1 MKFVF
6 MVVKIL
12 LVILIPLFIILT
24 SIRILTNPLYPQFEY
39 NTPGFPPDPY
49 GFTKADRLKYAG
61 ISIDYLLNNSDI
73 SFFDQY
79 KLADGSPMY
88 NERELSH
95 MRDVKI
101 LIQNAFLGW
110 GILGILLVLAG
121 VISWQ
126 QKNLSPFFR
135 ALSRGGWATLVIIGL
150 ILVGVVVSFNGL
162 FTDFHRILF
171 TGDTWLFY
179 YSDTLIRLFPMQFWQ
194 DAFIW
199 MGIFAIIQA
208 LIFGVF
214 CRMIARRFI
223 K

>member
-1 MKFVF
+1 

-199 MGIFAIIQA
+199 MGVFAIIQA

>member
-1 MKFVF
+1 MKFIS
-6 MVVKIL
+6 MIVKIL
-12 LVILIPLFIILT
+12 LVISIPLFIILT
-24 SIRILTNPLYPQFEY
+24 SIRILTNPLFPQFEY

-49 GFTKADRLKYAG
+49 GFTKADRLNYAG
-61 ISIDYLLNNSDI
+61 ISIDYLLDNSDI
-73 SFFDQY
+73 SYFDQF

-110 GILGILLVLAG
+110 GILGILLILAG

-126 QKNLSPFFR
+126 QKNLGPFFM

-162 FTDFHRILF
+162 FTDFHRIFF

-199 MGIFAIIQA
+199 MGVFASIQA

-214 CRMIARRFI
+214 GRMIARRFL

>member
-1 MKFVF
+1 MKVISTIA
-6 MVVKIL
+6 KL
-12 LVILIPLFIILT
+12 LLIIAVPIFIIIT
-24 SIRILTNPLYPQFEY
+24 SIRILTTPLYPQFEY

-49 GFTKADRLKYAG
+49 GFTKADRLKYAD

-73 SFFDQY
+73 TFFNQY
-79 KLADGSPMY
+79 TLADGSPMY

-95 MRDVKI
+95 MQDVKT
-101 LIQNAFLGW
+101 LIQNAFLAW
-110 GILGILLVLAG
+110 GILGIALVLAG

-126 QKNLSPFFR
+126 TKQLRPYFT
-135 ALSRGGWATLVIIGL
+135 ALSTGGWTTLVIIGL
-150 ILVGVVVSFNGL
+150 ILVGVVISFNGL
-162 FTDFHRILF
+162 FTDFHRIFF

-199 MGIFAIIQA
+199 MGVFAIIQS

-214 CRMIARRFI
+214 GRMIARRF

>member
-39 NTPGFPPDPY
+39 NTPGFPSDPY

-150 ILVGVVVSFNGL
+150 ILVGMVVSFNGL

-199 MGIFAIIQA
+199 MGVFAIIQA

>member
-126 QKNLSPFFR
+126 QKNLNPFFR

-199 MGIFAIIQA
+199 MGVFAIIQA

>member
-110 GILGILLVLAG
+110 GILGILLILAG

-199 MGIFAIIQA
+199 MGVFAIIQA

>member
-199 MGIFAIIQA
+199 MGVFAIIQA

>member
-6 MVVKIL
+6 MIVKIL

-199 MGIFAIIQA
+199 MGVFAIIQA

>member
-1 MKFVF
+1 MKFIS
-6 MVVKIL
+6 MIVKIL
-12 LVILIPLFIILT
+12 LVISIPLFIILT

-61 ISIDYLLNNSDI
+61 ISIDYLLDNSDI
-73 SFFDQY
+73 SYFDQF
-79 KLADGSPMY
+79 KLANGSPMY

-95 MRDVKI
+95 MQDVKI

-110 GILGILLVLAG
+110 GILGILLILAG

-126 QKNLSPFFR
+126 QKNLNPYFM

-150 ILVGVVVSFNGL
+150 ILVGVVVGFNGL
-162 FTDFHRILF
+162 FTDFHRIFF

-199 MGIFAIIQA
+199 MGVFAIIQA

-214 CRMIARRFI
+214 GRMISRRFF

>member
-214 CRMIARRFI
+214 CQMIARRFI

>member
-1 MKFVF
+1 
-6 MVVKIL
+6 
-12 LVILIPLFIILT
+12 
-24 SIRILTNPLYPQFEY
+24 
-39 NTPGFPPDPY
+39 
-49 GFTKADRLKYAG
+49 
-61 ISIDYLLNNSDI
+61 
-73 SFFDQY
+73 
-79 KLADGSPMY
+79 MY

-199 MGIFAIIQA
+199 MGVFAIIQA

>member
-49 GFTKADRLKYAG
+49 WFTKADRLKYAG

>member
-1 MKFVF
+1 MKFIS
-6 MVVKIL
+6 MIVKIL
-12 LVILIPLFIILT
+12 LVISIPLFIILT

-39 NTPGFPPDPY
+39 NTPSFPPDPY

-61 ISIDYLLNNSDI
+61 LSIDYLLNNSDI
-73 SFFDQY
+73 SYFDQF

-101 LIQNAFLGW
+101 LIKNTFLGW
-110 GILGILLVLAG
+110 GILGILLILVG

-126 QKNLSPFFR
+126 QKNLGPFFMG
-135 ALSRGGWATLVIIGL
+135 LSRGGWATLVIIGL

-162 FTDFHRILF
+162 FTDFHRIF
-171 TGDTWLFY
+171 FAGDTWLFY

-199 MGIFAIIQA
+199 MGVFASTQA

-214 CRMIARRFI
+214 GRMIARRFL